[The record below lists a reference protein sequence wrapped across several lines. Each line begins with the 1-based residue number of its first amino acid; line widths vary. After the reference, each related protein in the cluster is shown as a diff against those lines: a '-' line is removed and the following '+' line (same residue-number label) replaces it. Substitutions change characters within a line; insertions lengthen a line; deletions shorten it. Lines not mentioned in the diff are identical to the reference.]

1 MGYREKNQQP
11 PLLDFRSFSDDS
23 WYTIRPLVLDN
34 ETLVVKY
41 WDFTEEENDEYYFVQ
56 DFKTLE
62 QVENFKKRFRPAC
75 VQLQDKECKDVKLMM
90 NVCASFIQGD
100 EDIKFYNGVID
111 SVDRKPHS
119 REGKKEICHCSF
131 VVAWLHGP
139 RAGTKESM
147 GIERICKLI
156 PGTPLIDF
164 KLADFL
170 SMSEAPLKLPSN
182 DSSDK
187 DVEDNDGINLKKTVK
202 DPGLVGCLMT
212 TKSLTKEGHSYYI
225 VIENLEKD
233 LSPRTIVNFLY
244 EHVSII
250 CGAFVFP
257 SLLSDVNT
265 RGIITADAKEKLQ
278 KLLKYL
284 CDSAHLIISSRG
296 RPWVITDVEPRDGTF
311 GSLMPKAEISQ
322 GSGVRVVSWLTDE
335 YVTGKQLL
343 ELFTG
348 FAKDVQGLHGKLSL
362 DEEDVILCSN
372 ASNRKKPKVVPK

>member
-1 MGYREKNQQP
+1 MGSGEKNQKP

-75 VQLQDKECKDVKLMM
+75 VQLQDKECKDVKVMM
-90 NVCASFIQGD
+90 NVCSSFIQGD

-111 SVDRKPHS
+111 SKENLTHVK
-119 REGKKEICHCSF
+119 EKKEICHCSF

-139 RAGTKESM
+139 RTGTKESM

-156 PGTPLIDF
+156 PGTPLIDL

-233 LSPRTIVNFLY
+233 LSPRTIVNFIY

-284 CDSAHLIISSRG
+284 CDPAHLIISSRG

-311 GSLMPKAEISQ
+311 GSLMPKTEIAQ
-322 GSGVRVVSWLTDE
+322 GSGLRVVSWLTDE